1 MLVATPELS
10 AQNLAQLE
18 RIWLLQKELA
28 PQLNEPKIWTGTL
41 RRQAL
46 GRAMRYSVGI
56 EGYGASESEAN
67 EVLLSETS
75 PSLPQSTIHALNGYR
90 QAMGFVLA
98 QATREDFEL
107 DQTFLKAIHFM
118 TLSGNPVLGAGN
130 YRSSQVFV
138 REERSGEV
146 VHEGA
151 DSELISALMS
161 QFVKRYRN
169 PSKELGLIA
178 AAMAHLNLVLIHPFA
193 DGNGRVAR
201 VLQSAVLAGH
211 EKPSPLFLS
220 IEEYLG
226 LNTQA
231 YYAVLAEVGGGY
243 WNFASD
249 ARPWLVFVLNAHLEQ
264 LQFTRAHWQRLNRTW
279 LQVADMV
286 MDLGLSERVV
296 PALVHAAGGQRLTN
310 TIYRQLLLEA
320 SDEVSLLTASR
331 DLALLVERE
340 LLMPKGENKARHY
353 LEGKILRAA
362 LSAENL

>member
-75 PSLPQSTIHALNGYR
+75 PSLPQSTISALNGYR

-98 QATREDFEL
+98 QATRENFEL
-107 DQTFLKAIHFM
+107 DQTFLRAVHFM
-118 TLSGNPVLGAGN
+118 TLNGNPVLGAGN
-130 YRSSQVFV
+130 YRSSEVFV
-138 REERSGEV
+138 REQRSGDV

-151 DSELISALMS
+151 DHGLLSGLMGE
-161 QFVKRYRN
+161 FVHRYRN
-169 PSKELGLIA
+169 PGLELGVVT
-178 AAMAHLNLVLIHPFA
+178 AAMAHLNLVLIHPFT

-201 VLQSAVLAGH
+201 VLQSTVLAGH

-231 YYAVLAEVGGGY
+231 YYAVLAEVGGGS
-243 WNFASD
+243 WNSASD
-249 ARPWLVFVLNAHLEQ
+249 ARPWLSFVLNAHLEQ
-264 LQFTRAHWQRLNRTW
+264 LHFTRAHWQRLNQTW
-279 LQVADMV
+279 SQLAGLVL
-286 MDLGLSERVV
+286 DLGLSERVV

-331 DLALLVERE
+331 DLALLVEKE

-353 LEGKILRAA
+353 LGGKLLRAA
-362 LSAENL
+362 LSVEN